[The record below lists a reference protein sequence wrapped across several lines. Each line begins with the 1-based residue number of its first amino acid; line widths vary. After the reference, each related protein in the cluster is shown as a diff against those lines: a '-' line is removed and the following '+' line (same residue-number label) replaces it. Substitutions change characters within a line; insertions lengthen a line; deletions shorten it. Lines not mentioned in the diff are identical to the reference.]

1 MPERERCCQE
11 QFCFRDGKC
20 VCVVGESPG
29 TFTASVNRFTLK
41 YFVVVLA
48 LL

>member
-1 MPERERCCQE
+1 MPGRERCCQK

-20 VCVVGESPG
+20 VCVVGKSPG